1 MTAPARFTIDEAGRL
16 WTGKAALAY
25 DFWRRYLDVFE
36 EVRVCARARRGD
48 QMAGAV
54 EATGPGVVAAPLP
67 YFIGPIQFALC
78 SVAVGRRL
86 TREVDSAEAVILRL
100 PCQLGYMAWRR
111 LPPGKPFGVE
121 MVGDPF
127 DVFGPGSVHHPLRP
141 VFRWWSPRKTRRACA
156 AAPAIAYVTKCA
168 LQRRYPPGPTAYSTW
183 YSSVVLTEDQ
193 IAAAPR
199 QQRPWPGPFVIVFVG
214 TLAQLYKAPD
224 VLLRAVAICLSAGA
238 DVTLRIVGD
247 GRHRRELEALAEQ
260 LGIAARTV
268 FVGELA
274 TRAAVVAELDRAD
287 LFVLPSHQEGLPR
300 ALIEAMARGLPCL
313 GSTVGGIP
321 ELLDGEDV
329 IEPGN
334 VEELAALM
342 LKVLRDRTR
351 REAMALRNQSRA
363 RLYQLTALRPRRAEF
378 YRRVQRLTADWLAT
392 PIPPRSQLRQDPR
405 HPA

>member
-1 MTAPARFTIDEAGRL
+1 
-16 WTGKAALAY
+16 
-25 DFWRRYLDVFE
+25 
-36 EVRVCARARRGD
+36 
-48 QMAGAV
+48 
-54 EATGPGVVAAPLP
+54 
-67 YFIGPIQFALC
+67 
-78 SVAVGRRL
+78 
-86 TREVDSAEAVILRL
+86 
-100 PCQLGYMAWRR
+100 
-111 LPPGKPFGVE
+111 
-121 MVGDPF
+121 
-127 DVFGPGSVHHPLRP
+127 
-141 VFRWWSPRKTRRACA
+141 
-156 AAPAIAYVTKCA
+156 
-168 LQRRYPPGPTAYSTW
+168 
-183 YSSVVLTEDQ
+183 
-193 IAAAPR
+193 
-199 QQRPWPGPFVIVFVG
+199 VIVFVG

-392 PIPPRSQLRQDPR
+392 PIPRRSQLRQDPR